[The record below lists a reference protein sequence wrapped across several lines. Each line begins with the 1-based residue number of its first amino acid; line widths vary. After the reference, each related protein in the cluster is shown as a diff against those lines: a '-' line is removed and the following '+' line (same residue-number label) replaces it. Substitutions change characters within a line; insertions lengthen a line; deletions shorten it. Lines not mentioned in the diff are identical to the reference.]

1 LKAPSFAYAKP
12 RTLAEALEL
21 LARHGEGARIL
32 AGGQSLI
39 PSLNMRL
46 SSPKLLV
53 DITGLPGLA
62 AISLQGGVLTIGGAH
77 GTRRVRL
84 ADYLD
89 PRAEESAIAAE
100 YQWIKALRLW
110 IVRYD
115 DRFIAIS
122 AICTH
127 LGCTPRYLGTEDKY
141 KCPCHGSGY
150 RGFAS
155 GWKVNA
161 TNFEGP
167 APRPMERFK
176 LALADD
182 GQMVVDKS
190 ATFRID
196 KLEFDKPGAY
206 LPFA

>member
-1 LKAPSFAYAKP
+1 VAGTVKSEDGTNPEGHIWRIAPTRRDLLGFLGWGAVLSSIGIG
-12 RTLAEALEL
+12 TLAFVRFMYPRVLFEP
-21 LARHGEGARIL
+21 
-32 AGGQSLI
+32 
-39 PSLNMRL
+39 PSQFKLGRPTEYAPL
-46 SSPKLLV
+46 STSEK
-53 DITGLPGLA
+53 
-62 AISLQGGVLTIGGAH
+62 
-77 GTRRVRL
+77 
-84 ADYLD
+84 
-89 PRAEESAIAAE
+89 
-100 YQWIKALRLW
+100 WIKALRLW
-110 IVRYD
+110 VVRYD